1 MAMENVLQQLE
12 ERTEQLIAAY
22 RNEAARAAGLES
34 EVAELRGKVSELE
47 SKLADGSDVEARVK
61 ELEGQR
67 DQLADRLEKVLGLI
81 DGVLSDGG

>member
-1 MAMENVLQQLE
+1 MAMETVLQQLE

-22 RNEAARAAGLES
+22 RGEAARAAELES

-81 DGVLSDGG
+81 DGVLSDGA